1 MNHHLEKRRVL
12 VRYRIW
18 WASEPGGEEAHQM
31 RRLANGPLYAANFS
45 ASSSFGLLLFKVR
58 MGLLL
63 LQIRCWASF

>member
-1 MNHHLEKRRVL
+1 MNHHLEKERS
-12 VRYRIW
+12 RYGI
-18 WASEPGGEEAHQM
+18 AFGGLPSREA
-31 RRLANGPLYAANFS
+31 RKPTKCGGSPILLYAASFS